1 MTMPHASIT
10 PITLPVAL
18 QRVFR
23 PGEVALVG
31 AGPGDPGLLTLA
43 GWSLLVQADA
53 LVYDRLVSQAL
64 LDLLPDTC
72 RPYYV
77 GKASGRHS
85 LPQGEINRLLLRL
98 ARQGMRV
105 VRLKG
110 GDPFIFGRGGEELE
124 FLLQHGVDCQLVPGI
139 TAASG
144 CTAYAGIPL
153 THRDL
158 AHSCQFITGHLQ
170 QNGELAL
177 PWHTMTDPACTL
189 VFYMGLASL
198 GEISRHLT
206 AAGLPPGTPAMLVGN
221 GTRQDQQIVR
231 GTLASLPEL
240 ARSHRLGTPTLT
252 VIGRVVGLLAE
263 REAEHPAR
271 LRANPM
277 PVRPASEPLC
287 G

>member
-1 MTMPHASIT
+1 MTHPDCLIDSA
-10 PITLPVAL
+10 ITLPPTL

-31 AGPGDPGLLTLA
+31 AGPGDPGLLTVA
-43 GWSLLVQADA
+43 AWSLLLQADA
-53 LVYDRLVSQAL
+53 VVYDRLVSQAL
-64 LDLLPDTC
+64 LDLLPESC
-72 RPYYV
+72 RHYYV

-85 LPQGEINRLLLRL
+85 LPQDEINQLLLRL
-98 ARQGMRV
+98 ARHGLRV

-124 FLLQHGVDCQLVPGI
+124 FLLTHGVDCQLVPGI

-170 QNGELAL
+170 HNGTLEL
-177 PWHTMTDPACTL
+177 PWHTMTDPGCTL

-198 GEISRHLT
+198 EEISRQLV
-206 AAGLPPGTPAMLVGN
+206 AAGLPSDTPAMLVGN
-221 GTRQDQQIVR
+221 GTRHDQHIVR
-231 GTLASLPEL
+231 GSLATLGAM
-240 ARSHRLGTPTLT
+240 ARSHRLDAPALT

-263 REAEHPAR
+263 RDAQHPAR
-271 LRANPM
+271 LRANRIPT
-277 PVRPASEPLC
+277 VCTEQSC